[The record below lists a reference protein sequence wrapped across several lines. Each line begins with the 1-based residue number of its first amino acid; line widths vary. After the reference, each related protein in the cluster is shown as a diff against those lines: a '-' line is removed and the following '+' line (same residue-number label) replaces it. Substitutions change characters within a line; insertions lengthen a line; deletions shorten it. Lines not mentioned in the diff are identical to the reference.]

1 MHRKYLWVG
10 AYVSEYLGRVLPQEY
25 PPFPLSERGFV
36 WGHFF
41 TDTTMGFITIVS
53 PPFGRFFFFQP
64 PTKQILNH
72 HLEMYFL
79 SEMGIFQC
87 HLSFQ
92 DHKFAHTNY
101 SDLTRP
107 GPPNGGLVRENL
119 LFQGNLG
126 WWNIFSI
133 WPDTSTDDFTSSHPH
148 LYTDRSSVVCL
159 IGVMSLRQLRQRVF
173 FSLPWKKEH
182 LVCLGYLGDRMLPS
196 LEVYYIRIPIHQ
208 PV

>member
-1 MHRKYLWVG
+1 MGWGICFRIFREG
-10 AYVSEYLGRVLPQEY
+10 TAPRVPTFSFEWTGICLR
-25 PPFPLSERGFV
+25 S
-36 WGHFF
+36 FF
-41 TDTTMGFITIVS
+41 YGYYHGIHHHCFTTIWEI
-53 PPFGRFFFFQP
+53 FFFHP

-133 WPDTSTDDFTSSHPH
+133 WPDTSTDDLTSSHPH

-159 IGVMSLRQLRQRVF
+159 IGVMSLRQLRQKVF